1 MSSSL
6 HFRRVERRRTGRV
19 AVCADITIQGI
30 NEQNEKFRVL
40 TRSLSVSGHGGL
52 TVMNVPVNVGQTL
65 YLYNVSSRQ
74 KAECKVV
81 AMKPEFDG
89 KNIVAFEFVN
99 PPANFWKVFFPPMGA
114 KPLRRPLATPP
125 APPSIHEP
133 ESEITIEY
141 E

>member
-19 AVCADITIQGI
+19 AVCADITVQGV
-30 NEQNEKFRVL
+30 NEQNEKFRVI

-65 YLYNVSSRQ
+65 YLYNVGSRE

-81 AMKPEFDG
+81 ALKPELDG
-89 KNIVAFEFVN
+89 KSIVAFEFVN
-99 PPANFWKVFFPPMGA
+99 TPENFWKVFFPPMGA
-114 KPLRRPLATPP
+114 KPLRRPIATLP
-125 APPSIHEP
+125 APLALPEP
-133 ESEITIEY
+133 EPEITIEY